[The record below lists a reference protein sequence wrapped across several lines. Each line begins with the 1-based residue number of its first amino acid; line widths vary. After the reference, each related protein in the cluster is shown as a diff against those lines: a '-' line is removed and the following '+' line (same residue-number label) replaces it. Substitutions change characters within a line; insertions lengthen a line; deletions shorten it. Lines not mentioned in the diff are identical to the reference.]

1 MRIERQQH
9 VESAESWT
17 DHEVLQRMRR
27 DDPAAIREFY
37 RRFVPVLWKEARRAH
52 VQPALRD
59 DIAIDCL
66 GDSAIHLMQATVAVP
81 ANLTGYLV
89 AAFRH
94 RLANDRRAT
103 QRRLA
108 AGTAAVSYG
117 SYGFGERVVRE
128 VCSEASL
135 RASAGPAAE
144 TAPLS
149 PVLERLSR
157 VIDAGITEQ
166 ERQILRW
173 ISAGIPQR
181 LIGEWLGI
189 THNAA
194 RVRVLRL
201 RDRLIEVALRY
212 DGPWHPGERDEL
224 YAFFRRCGL
233 SERALEA
240 AQAREKGIATGAPER
255 SRPRAGRKPPQ
266 EDQ

>member
-1 MRIERQQH
+1 MRIERQH

-17 DHEVLQRMRR
+17 DQELLQRMRR
-27 DDPAAIREFY
+27 DDAVAIREFY
-37 RRFVPVLWKEARRAH
+37 RRFMPVLWKEARRAH

-59 DIAIDCL
+59 DLAFDCL

-81 ANLTGYLV
+81 SNLTGYLV

-103 QRRLA
+103 KRRLA
-108 AGTAAVSYG
+108 AGTAAVSYATD
-117 SYGFGERVVRE
+117 ERVVRE

-144 TAPLS
+144 APPLS

-157 VIDAGITEQ
+157 VIDAGITDQ

-173 ISAGIPQR
+173 VSAAIPQR

-212 DGPWHPGERDEL
+212 DGPWRPGEREEL

-233 SERALEA
+233 SERAV
-240 AQAREKGIATGAPER
+240 R
-255 SRPRAGRKPPQ
+255 GRRLPQ
-266 EDQ
+266 EGEDQ

>member
-9 VESAESWT
+9 VENAESWT
-17 DHEVLQRMRR
+17 DHELLQRMRR
-27 DDPAAIREFY
+27 DDAVAIREFY
-37 RRFVPVLWKEARRAH
+37 RRFTPVLWKEARRAH

-59 DIAIDCL
+59 DLAIDCL
-66 GDSAIHLMQATVAVP
+66 SDSAIHLMQATVAVP
-81 ANLTGYLV
+81 SNLTGYLV

-103 QRRLA
+103 KRRLD
-108 AGTAAVSYG
+108 AGAAAVSYG
-117 SYGFGERVVRE
+117 FDERVVRE

-144 TAPLS
+144 APPLS

-157 VIDAGITEQ
+157 VIDAGITDQ

-212 DGPWHPGERDEL
+212 EGPWLPGERDEL

-233 SERALEA
+233 SERALRA
-240 AQAREKGIATGAPER
+240 SQAREQGAPSGAPDR
-255 SRPRAGRKPPQ
+255 SRPQAGRKSPE

>member
-17 DHEVLQRMRR
+17 DHELLQRMRR
-27 DDPAAIREFY
+27 DDAVALREFY
-37 RRFVPVLWKEARRAH
+37 RRFMPVLWKEARRAH

-59 DIAIDCL
+59 DLAIDCL
-66 GDSAIHLMQATVAVP
+66 SDSAIHLMQATVAVP
-81 ANLTGYLV
+81 SNLTGYLV

-103 QRRLA
+103 KRRVA
-108 AGTAAVSYG
+108 AGTAAVSYATD
-117 SYGFGERVVRE
+117 ERVVRE

-135 RASAGPAAE
+135 RASAGPAAD
-144 TAPLS
+144 APSLS

-157 VIDAGITEQ
+157 VIDAGITDQ
-166 ERQILRW
+166 ERQVLRW
-173 ISAGIPQR
+173 VSAAIPQR

-201 RDRLIEVALRY
+201 RDRLIEAALRY
-212 DGPWHPGERDEL
+212 DGPWRPGGREEL

-233 SERALEA
+233 SERALRVT
-240 AQAREKGIATGAPER
+240 QARETSGPGSAPER
-255 SRPRAGRKPPQ
+255 SRPRGGRESPQ
-266 EDQ
+266 QGEDQ